1 MQREIVEMYNRA
13 GYEPEKV
20 VEELAGLLG
29 ASLLALKTSGV
40 EYNDNT
46 MTVKIEV
53 NEK

>member
-1 MQREIVEMYNRA
+1 MQQEIVKMYKAA
-13 GYEPEKV
+13 GYKPEKV

-40 EYNDNT
+40 EYSDNT
-46 MTVKIEV
+46 MTVKVEV

>member
-1 MQREIVEMYNRA
+1 MQEEVIKIYKAA
-13 GYEPEKV
+13 GYAPEKV